1 MKVSHI
7 DWIQQIPS
15 GWEVKPLKRVAFHT
29 VSNVNKIPSSD
40 EEPVRL
46 CNYTDVYK
54 NDFIT
59 LNLEF
64 MKSTATFEEI
74 EKFGLLEND
83 VIITKDSESWDDIA
97 IPALVKETADDLVC
111 GYHLALLRPDSEKLD
126 GRFLLRCL
134 QAKAIRLSL
143 ELEATGVT
151 RFGLPKDAIGDL
163 PLPIPPLEV
172 QKRIADYLD
181 SETTQ
186 IDALI
191 LEKERM
197 LDLLEEKR
205 AALISQAVTKG
216 LNPSAPM
223 KESGLEWLGKIPEHW
238 KLERA
243 KQFFTLREE
252 VSEAGEEELLTVSHI
267 TGVTSRAEKD
277 VNMFKAEDM
286 TGYKCCQPGDFVI
299 NTLWA
304 WMGAMGIAWQEG
316 IVSPAYHVYTPGEQ
330 LKTEYV
336 ELFCRSKPFVAEVI
350 RFSKGV
356 WSSRLRLYPESFL
369 DMKIPVPTLAEQ
381 SKIVATVAV
390 ETRKNAEFKKELD
403 YSLELLRER
412 RSALITAAVTGQ
424 LEFDKV
430 SS

>member
-1 MKVSHI
+1 VSQSIRLRYLFTDRMGGAWGDEPEPGNSVVCIRAADFETHAMSHTHE
-7 DWIQQIPS
+7 DLTRRTYSEAEFERKQ
-15 GWEVKPLKRVAFHT
+15 LK
-29 VSNVNKIPSSD
+29 IGD
-40 EEPVRL
+40 L
-46 CNYTDVYK
+46 
-54 NDFIT
+54 I
-59 LNLEF
+59 
-64 MKSTATFEEI
+64 I
-74 EKFGLLEND
+74 EKSGGGDNQPVGRTIIFDLPEPATCSNFLEIIRPNQNILLTKFGCYLMYSLWASRYVEKHIKKTTGIQNL
-83 VIITKDSESWDDIA
+83 DSESYFDQH
-97 IPALVKETADDLVC
+97 V
-111 GYHLALLRPDSEKLD
+111 LL
-126 GRFLLRCL
+126 
-134 QAKAIRLSL
+134 
-143 ELEATGVT
+143 
-151 RFGLPKDAIGDL
+151 
-163 PLPIPPLEV
+163 PPLEV

-197 LDLLEEKR
+197 LKLLEEKR

-216 LNPSAPM
+216 LNPSVPL

-286 TGYKCCQPGDFVI
+286 TGYKRCQPGDFVI

-316 IVSPAYHVYTPGEQ
+316 IVSPAYHIYTPGEQ

-336 ELFCRSKPFVAEVI
+336 ELLCRSKPFVAEVI

-369 DMKIPVPTLAEQ
+369 DIKIPVPPLDEQ
-381 SKIVATVAV
+381 SKIIETIAI
-390 ETRKNAEFKKELD
+390 ETRKNSEFKKELE
-403 YSLELLRER
+403 YSLKLLSER
-412 RSALITAAVTGQ
+412 RSALITSAVTGQ
-424 LEFDKV
+424 LEFGEVK
-430 SS
+430 S